1 MAKSLHWIDRKIN
14 YLLLVYSSLLL
25 TILITGCAKK
35 IEVETEKVEIKTIIA
50 KVSESGVIQPD
61 IEVPIAADVSGEIT
75 ALYVKEGQ
83 AVKKGDLLFEIRPD
97 NYQAALEQS
106 TASLNTAKSDY
117 ANAKAALAQAEANLV
132 QDSINYF
139 RSKQLLQ
146 QQAISQAEFENFRL
160 RYEITRSSVESSK
173 QAIQAAYFR
182 TLSANASVRQAA
194 DNLHRTRVYASM
206 SGIIT
211 KLSAKIGQRVVGTN
225 MMSGTEVVKI
235 ADLSQ
240 MEVRVMIN
248 ENDIV
253 QLKLGDTAVVEVDAF
268 PDRIFKGIVTDI
280 AYSANVA
287 AQGSTDQITNYEV
300 QVLIDPKSYSTDQS
314 LMRNLLPGQS
324 PFRPGMSAVVNV
336 YTQRAENVLAVPL
349 QAVTIKKPEKED
361 REETKE
367 KEEDEAVGQSP
378 KPKTNALE
386 PQEIVYI
393 LNPDMTV
400 QSVPVKT
407 GISDDT
413 HIEIKEGLKKGQEI
427 VTGPYSVITKK
438 LKNGMQVAKA
448 KKAKLRGA
456 KEADSSD

>member
-1 MAKSLHWIDRKIN
+1 MVKSLHWIDGKIN
-14 YLLLVYSSLLL
+14 SLLLVCFSLIL
-25 TILITGCAKK
+25 TILIITGCAKE
-35 IEVETEKVEIKTIIA
+35 IEVETETVKIKTIIA

-75 ALYVKEGQ
+75 ALYVREGQ

-97 NYQAALEQS
+97 NYQAALEQ
-106 TASLNTAKSDY
+106 ANAALNTAKSDY
-117 ANAKAALAQAEANLV
+117 ANAKAALAQAEANLA

-139 RSKQLLQ
+139 RNKQLFEQ
-146 QQAISQAEFENFRL
+146 KAISQAEFETFRL

-182 TLSANASVRQAA
+182 TLSASASVRQAA
-194 DNLHRTRVYASM
+194 DNLNRTRVYASM
-206 SGIIT
+206 SGIVT
-211 KLSAKIGQRVVGTN
+211 KLNAKIGQRVVGTN
-225 MMSGTEVVKI
+225 MMSGTEVVRI

-253 QLKLGDTAVVEVDAF
+253 QLRLGDTASVEVDAF
-268 PDRIFKGIVTDI
+268 PGRIFKGIVSDI

-300 QVLIDPKSYSTDQS
+300 QVLIDPKSYIADQS
-314 LMRNLLPGQS
+314 LMRNLLPGES
-324 PFRPGMSAVVNV
+324 PFRPGMSAVVNI
-336 YTQRAENVLAVPL
+336 YTQRAENVLAAPL
-349 QAVTIKKPEKED
+349 QAVTIKKPEKE
-361 REETKE
+361 EEKV
-367 KEEDEAVGQSP
+367 KEEEENGVSIAS
-378 KPKTNALE
+378 KPKINALE

-438 LKNGMQVAKA
+438 LKNGMRVARAQQA
-448 KKAKLRGA
+448 KFRGA
-456 KEADSSD
+456 KESDSSD